1 MKATREEMDDDEM
14 HVTDTAGTAKVACV
28 CVEAAAY
35 RSKVAAAPI
44 TAVCVQRVESTL
56 RACDCVFLYSFA
68 LW

>member
-35 RSKVAAAPI
+35 ISRSDCARVTRVAKHLVAAAP
-44 TAVCVQRVESTL
+44 SL
-56 RACDCVFLYSFA
+56 R
-68 LW
+68 